1 MRRRFDD
8 VAEHGEVWE
17 QVQMLKDGADFAPQ
31 LFDPARIFVFRN
43 IRIKMHV
50 LKFDHAAID
59 ALESVKTA
67 QQSRLAAAR
76 RADDSQ
82 NGLRCNFKR
91 DAAQDARAV
100 GLLDQIPYT
109 NHRAQGFLSVA
120 LCAALC
126 LRGECRV
133 RTLIAEGHR
142 DSLRTAL

>member
-31 LFDPARIFVFRN
+31 LFDPARIFVFRK

-50 LKFDHAAID
+50 LTFDHAAID
-59 ALESVKTA
+59 AFEPVKTA

-82 NGLRCNFKR
+82 NSLRCNFKR
-91 DAAQDARAV
+91 YAAQDARAV

-109 NHRAQGFLSVA
+109 NHGSRVP
-120 LCAALC
+120 LCGPLC
-126 LRGECRV
+126 CAV
-133 RTLIAEGHR
+133 
-142 DSLRTAL
+142 SLG